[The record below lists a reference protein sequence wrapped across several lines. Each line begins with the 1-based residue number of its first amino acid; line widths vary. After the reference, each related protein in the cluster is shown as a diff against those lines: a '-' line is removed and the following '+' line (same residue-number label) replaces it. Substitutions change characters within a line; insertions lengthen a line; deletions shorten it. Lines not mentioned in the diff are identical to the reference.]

1 MTNLTIALM
10 NHYMKHDDTELDTKL
25 VHLGRNPIRDQG
37 SVNPPV
43 HRTSTVIFP
52 DYATFHGFETG
63 KLDIRSYGRYG
74 SPTTDGLEEAL
85 VALEGADHAIITA
98 SGLSAITTSLL
109 AFLSMGDHVLIPD
122 SLYSSA
128 RNFVKSELVR
138 FGIEVEF
145 YEPTIADGIAKFM
158 KKNTKVVYCES
169 PGSLTFE
176 MQDIP
181 AIAKVAHAGGAIVI
195 ADNTWA
201 TPLLQKPFA
210 MGVDISIHSCTKY
223 IGGHSDL
230 VMGAVLCK
238 KEHFAVLKRAHKN
251 FSAAASGDNAY
262 LALRG
267 LRTIAVRLKQH
278 EAHAIEVA
286 GWVQTVPE
294 VKRVLF
300 PALPSDPGHQLWKRD
315 MTGASGLFAVE
326 LTSANHNALAAML
339 DGLKHFGMGF
349 SWGGFE
355 SLIISYKPASMR
367 SVSKFDRDATFLRLH
382 IGLEAP
388 KDLIQD
394 LDAGFARFRKAL
406 KA

>member
-1 MTNLTIALM
+1 M
-10 NHYMKHDDTELDTKL
+10 HDSIDTQL
-25 VHLGRNPIRDQG
+25 VYLGRDPKRDCG

-52 DYATFHGFETG
+52 DYETFAQYESG
-63 KLDIRSYGRYG
+63 KVAMRGYGRYG

-85 VALEGADHAIITA
+85 AALEGADHAIITG
-98 SGLSAITTSLL
+98 SGLAAITTTLL
-109 AFLSMGDHVLIPD
+109 AFLSAGDHVLVPD

-128 RNFVKSELVR
+128 RKFVIQELRRYGVDA
-138 FGIEVEF
+138 EF
-145 YEPTIADGIAKFM
+145 YDPTIGAGIAALFKP
-158 KKNTKVVYCES
+158 NTKMVYCES

-181 AIAKVAHAGGAIVI
+181 AIAKAAHANGALVA

-201 TPLLQKPFA
+201 TPILQKPFA
-210 MGVDISIHSCTKY
+210 LGVDLSIHSATKY

-238 KEHFAVLKRAHKN
+238 SAHYATLKRAHHN
-251 FSAAASGDNAY
+251 IGAATSGDNAY

-278 EAHAIEVA
+278 EAHALEVA
-286 GWVQTVPE
+286 QWLKTVPE

-300 PALPSDPGHQLWKRD
+300 PALPDDPGHALWKRD
-315 MTGASGLFAVE
+315 MSGASGLFAIEISPVSE
-326 LTSANHNALAAML
+326 AALASML
-339 DGLKHFGMGF
+339 NGLKHFGMGY

-355 SLIISYKPASMR
+355 SLIIAYKPASMR
-367 SVSKFDRDATFLRLH
+367 SVTRFSPDALFLRLH
-382 IGLEAP
+382 IGLESP
-388 KDLIQD
+388 RDLIAD
-394 LDAGFARFRKAL
+394 LEAGFARLRKA
-406 KA
+406 K

>member
-1 MTNLTIALM
+1 MTV
-10 NHYMKHDDTELDTKL
+10 HDNTELDTQL
-25 VHLGRNPIRDQG
+25 VNLGRDPKRDCG

-52 DYATFHGFETG
+52 DYSTFHDYELG
-63 KLDIRSYGRYG
+63 KNTHRGYGRYG

-85 VALEGADHAIITA
+85 VALEGADHALITA
-98 SGLSAITTSLL
+98 SGLAAITTSLL
-109 AFLSMGDHVLIPD
+109 AFLNSGDHVLIPD

-128 RNFVKSELVR
+128 RQFVTKELVR
-138 FGIEVEF
+138 FGVDVEF
-145 YEPTIADGIAKFM
+145 YEPTIGAGIAALM
-158 KKNTKVVYCES
+158 KPTTKVVYCES

-181 AIAKVAHAGGAIVI
+181 AIAKVAHEAGAVVI

-210 MGVDISIHSCTKY
+210 LGVDISIHSATKY

-230 VMGAVLCK
+230 VMGAILCK
-238 KEHFAVLKRAHKN
+238 SKHYAQLNRTHRNLGACT
-251 FSAAASGDNAY
+251 SGDNAY

-278 EAHAIEVA
+278 EAHALAVA
-286 GWVQTVPE
+286 SWLETIPE

-300 PALPSDPGHQLWKRD
+300 PALPSDPGHALWKRD
-315 MTGASGLFAVE
+315 MTGATGLFGVE
-326 LTSANHNALAAML
+326 LVRANDAALAAML

-355 SLIISYKPASMR
+355 SLVISYQPSKMR
-367 SVSKFDRDATFLRLH
+367 AVSKVEKDATYLRLH

-388 KDLIQD
+388 KDLIAD
-394 LDAGFARFRKAL
+394 LDAGFSRFRKAL
-406 KA
+406 

>member
-1 MTNLTIALM
+1 MSK
-10 NHYMKHDDTELDTKL
+10 NHTHTDCALDTQL
-25 VHLGRNPIRDQG
+25 VYLGRDPKRDCG

-43 HRTSTVIFP
+43 HRTSTVIFS
-52 DYATFHGFETG
+52 DYATFHDYEHG
-63 KLDIRSYGRYG
+63 KNAHRGYGRYG
-74 SPTTDGLEEAL
+74 SPTIDGLIEAL

-98 SGLSAITTSLL
+98 SGLAAITTPLL
-109 AFLSMGDHVLIPD
+109 AFLSAGDHVLVPD

-128 RNFVKSELVR
+128 RHFVKHELVR
-138 FGIEVEF
+138 YGVEVQF
-145 YEPTIADGIAKFM
+145 YDPTIGAGIAALM
-158 KKNTKVVYCES
+158 KPNTKVIYCES
-169 PGSLTFE
+169 PGSNTFE

-181 AIAKVAHAGGAIVI
+181 AIAKVAHAAGAIVM

-201 TPLLQKPFA
+201 TPLLQRPFDL
-210 MGVDISIHSCTKY
+210 GVDISIHSATKY

-238 KEHFAVLKRAHKN
+238 EKHFAQLNRAHRN
-251 FSAAASGDNAY
+251 LGAVSGGDNAY

-286 GWVQTVPE
+286 QWLQTIPE

-300 PALPSDPGHQLWKRD
+300 PALPSDPGHAIWKRD
-315 MTGASGLFAVE
+315 MTGACGLFAIE
-326 LTSANHNALAAML
+326 LTQANDAALGAML
-339 DGLKHFGMGF
+339 DGLAHFGMGY

-355 SLIISYKPASMR
+355 SLVIAYQPYKMR
-367 SVSKFDRDATFLRLH
+367 EVTNFDKNATFLRLH

-388 KDLIQD
+388 KDLIAD
-394 LDAGFARFRKAL
+394 LDAGFERFRKAL
-406 KA
+406 

>member
-1 MTNLTIALM
+1 MT
-10 NHYMKHDDTELDTKL
+10 KHDDDTELDTKL
-25 VHLGRNPIRDQG
+25 VYLGRDPIRDCG

-52 DYATFHGFETG
+52 DYETFHGFETG

-85 VALEGADHAIITA
+85 VALEGADHAVITA

-109 AFLSMGDHVLIPD
+109 AFLSTGDHVLIPD

-128 RNFVKSELVR
+128 RNFVKQELVR
-138 FGIEVEF
+138 FGIDVQF
-145 YEPTIADGIAKFM
+145 YEPTSSADDVAKLM

-181 AIAKVAHAGGAIVI
+181 AIAKVAHAGGAILI

-251 FSAAASGDNAY
+251 FSAATSGDNAY

-267 LRTIAVRLKQH
+267 LRTIAVRLKRH
-278 EAHAIEVA
+278 GKHALEVA
-286 GWVQTVPE
+286 TWLQSVPE

-300 PALPSDPGHQLWKRD
+300 PALPSDSGHALWKRD
-315 MTGASGLFAVE
+315 MTGASGLFGVE
-326 LTSANHNALAAML
+326 LKDANDNALAAML
-339 DGLKHFGMGF
+339 DGLQHFGMGF

-355 SLIISYKPASMR
+355 SLIISYKPATMR
-367 SVSKFDRDATFLRLH
+367 SVSKFDPNATFLRLH
-382 IGLEAP
+382 IGLESP
-388 KDLIQD
+388 KDLIKD

-406 KA
+406 RA

>member
-1 MTNLTIALM
+1 MSG
-10 NHYMKHDDTELDTKL
+10 HDTASELDTQL
-25 VHLGRNPIRDQG
+25 VYLGRDPKRDCG

-52 DYATFHGFETG
+52 DYATFHDYETG
-63 KLDIRSYGRYG
+63 KNSHRGYGRYG
-74 SPTTDGLEEAL
+74 SPTTDGLIEAL
-85 VALEGADHAIITA
+85 VALEGADNAIITA
-98 SGLSAITTSLL
+98 SGLAAITTPLL
-109 AFLSMGDHVLIPD
+109 AFLSAGDHVLVPD
-122 SLYSSA
+122 SLYTSA
-128 RNFVKSELVR
+128 RMFVKHELTRYGV
-138 FGIEVEF
+138 EVQF
-145 YEPTIADGIAKFM
+145 YDPTIGAGIAALM
-158 KKNTKVVYCES
+158 KQNTKVVYCES
-169 PGSLTFE
+169 PGSNTFE

-181 AIAKVAHAGGAIVI
+181 AIAKAAHAGGAILM

-201 TPLLQKPFA
+201 TPLLQKPFD
-210 MGVDISIHSCTKY
+210 MGVDISIHSATKY

-238 KEHFAVLKRAHKN
+238 AEYFATLNRAHRN
-251 FSAAASGDNAY
+251 IGAVPSGDNAY

-286 GWVQTVPE
+286 GWLQTLPE

-315 MTGASGLFAVE
+315 MTGASGLFAIE
-326 LTSANHNALAAML
+326 LVDANDAALAAML
-339 DGLKHFGMGF
+339 DGLKHFGMGY

-355 SLIISYKPASMR
+355 SLIIAYQPYRMR
-367 SVSKFDRDATFLRLH
+367 EVTKFDKGATFLRLH

-388 KDLIQD
+388 KDLIAD
-394 LDAGFARFRKAL
+394 LDAGFSRLRKAL
-406 KA
+406 SVHD

>member
-1 MTNLTIALM
+1 
-10 NHYMKHDDTELDTKL
+10 MKHDDDTELDTKL
-25 VHLGRNPIRDQG
+25 VYLGRDPIRDCG

-43 HRTSTVIFP
+43 YRTSTVIFP
-52 DYATFHGFETG
+52 DYATFNGFETG

-109 AFLSMGDHVLIPD
+109 AFLSSGDHVLIPD
-122 SLYSSA
+122 SIYSSA
-128 RNFVKSELVR
+128 RNFVTKELVR

-145 YEPTIADGIAKFM
+145 YEPTIGAEIAKLM

-181 AIAKVAHAGGAIVI
+181 AIAKVAHAGGAILI

-238 KEHFAVLKRAHKN
+238 KEHFATLKRAHRN
-251 FSAAASGDNAY
+251 LSAATSGDNAY

-278 EAHAIEVA
+278 ELHAIEVA
-286 GWVQTVPE
+286 TWLQKVPE

-300 PALPSDPGHQLWKRD
+300 PALPTDPGHALWKRD
-315 MTGASGLFAVE
+315 MTGASGLFGVE
-326 LTSANHNALAAML
+326 LVAANDKALGAML

-367 SVSKFDRDATFLRLH
+367 SVTKFDENATFLRLH
-382 IGLEAP
+382 IGLESP
-388 KDLIQD
+388 RDLIKD
-394 LDAGFARFRKAL
+394 LDAGFARFRTAL